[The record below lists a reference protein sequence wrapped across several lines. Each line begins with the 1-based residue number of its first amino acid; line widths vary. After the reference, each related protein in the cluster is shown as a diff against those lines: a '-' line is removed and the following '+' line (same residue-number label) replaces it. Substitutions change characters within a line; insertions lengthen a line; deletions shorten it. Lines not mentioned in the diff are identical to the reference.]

1 MQSRRI
7 LITFN
12 NNKYRT
18 LDKTCIETR
27 EMLLRD
33 KISLIS
39 ISCVIC
45 FTKVGHLCC
54 WRLQRHRGFGRDR
67 NKNAISVVFSSTV
80 KPGIR
85 LAQFSF
91 PFRSVQPSSCCGGWF
106 RCLITYVRTCV
117 CSYVYQRDESR
128 VQEFAF
134 ANESLETGSLR
145 ESRLL
150 LFVEVAYRGCLT
162 RCVGESAMGK
172 IYYSWKYYKLIAR
185 NVILIGNN

>member
-39 ISCVIC
+39 IPCVIC

-117 CSYVYQRDESR
+117 CSYVYQRDESLHLPTNRWKR
-128 VQEFAF
+128 VRYASRDYCF
-134 ANESLETGSLR
+134 SLR
-145 ESRLL
+145 LLIEVVWHGVLGNRRWGKFTIAGNIINLL
-150 LFVEVAYRGCLT
+150 LGTWY
-162 RCVGESAMGK
+162 
-172 IYYSWKYYKLIAR
+172 
-185 NVILIGNN
+185 

>member
-1 MQSRRI
+1 MSSYNRVIITKIYLPCRSKEVEKNIITMQSRRI

-128 VQEFAF
+128 VCICQRIVGNGFVTRVEIIAF
-134 ANESLETGSLR
+134 R
-145 ESRLL
+145 
-150 LFVEVAYRGCLT
+150 
-162 RCVGESAMGK
+162 
-172 IYYSWKYYKLIAR
+172 
-185 NVILIGNN
+185 

>member
-45 FTKVGHLCC
+45 FTKVGHLC

-67 NKNAISVVFSSTV
+67 NKNAISVVFSSTDKV
-80 KPGIR
+80 GTIFVPVSLRSTFLLLWR
-85 LAQFSF
+85 LVPLFDYL
-91 PFRSVQPSSCCGGWF
+91 C
-106 RCLITYVRTCV
+106 TYVCMQLCLPERRESGLHLPTNRWKRV
-117 CSYVYQRDESR
+117 RYASRDYC
-128 VQEFAF
+128 F
-134 ANESLETGSLR
+134 SLR
-145 ESRLL
+145 LLIEVVWHGVFGNRRRWGKFTIAGNIINLL
-150 LFVEVAYRGCLT
+150 LGTWY
-162 RCVGESAMGK
+162 
-172 IYYSWKYYKLIAR
+172 
-185 NVILIGNN
+185 